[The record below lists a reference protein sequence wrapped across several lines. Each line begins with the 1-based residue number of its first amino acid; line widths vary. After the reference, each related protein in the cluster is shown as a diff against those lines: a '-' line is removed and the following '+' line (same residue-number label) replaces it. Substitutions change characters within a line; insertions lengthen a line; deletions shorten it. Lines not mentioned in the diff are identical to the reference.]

1 MKRYLILEDG
11 TVYPGE
17 AFGAAASTLGEVVF
31 TTGMVGYQE
40 AITDQSYA
48 NQILVFT
55 NPLIGNYGINS
66 DDNETLQPQI
76 KGVICHHLARVPANW
91 RMTESLPTFL
101 RKHNIPGLQ
110 GIDTRELVR
119 KLRQHGTLRGK
130 LTDKLDQLKDTL
142 ATLQAATPTAGIIHQ
157 VSTKAAYANPGDGRN
172 IVVID
177 FGMKNSILRELN
189 KRHCNVTVLPYN
201 VTASEVLNLNPD
213 GVLLSNG
220 PGDPLEMTGPAQ
232 MVAEI
237 EQHVPVFGICMGHQI
252 FALANGAHTYKM
264 KFGHRGFNH
273 PVRDLQTGQIAFT
286 SQNHGYAVDPTSI
299 VNTDLKIT
307 HIEINDGTVEGLQ
320 HIKYPAFS
328 VQFHP
333 DAAPGPHD
341 ADQLFDKFMKM
352 IDDHKEALTY
362 AEAYWYS

>member
-1 MKRYLILEDG
+1 MKLMKRYLILEDG
-11 TVYPGE
+11 TVYTGE
-17 AFGAAASTLGEVVF
+17 AFGSTMFSPGEVVF

-40 AITDQSYA
+40 AITDQSFA

-66 DDNETLQPQI
+66 EDNEPLHPQI
-76 KGVICHHLARVPANW
+76 KGVICHQIARVPSNW
-91 RMTESLPTFL
+91 KMTESLPAFL
-101 RKHNIPGLQ
+101 EKNNIPGLS

-119 KLRQHGTLRGK
+119 KLRQYGTLRGIM
-130 LTDKLDQLKDTL
+130 TDTL
-142 ATLQAATPTAGIIHQ
+142 ANIEKTVALLQNSTPTKGIISK
-157 VSTKAAYANPGDGRN
+157 VSTKEAYANPGLKRN
-172 IVVID
+172 IIVID

-189 KRHCNVTVLPYN
+189 KRNCNVTVLPYN
-201 VTASEVLNLNPD
+201 ATASEVMELNPD

-220 PGDPLEMTGPAQ
+220 PGDPTEMEAAAE

-237 EQHVPVFGICMGHQI
+237 EQHIPVFGICMGHQI
-252 FALANGAHTYKM
+252 FALANGAQTYKM

-273 PVRDLQTGQIAFT
+273 PVRDLHTGKIAFT
-286 SQNHGYAVDPTSI
+286 SQNHGYAVDPASI
-299 VNTDLKIT
+299 ANTDLKIT
-307 HIEINDGTVEGLQ
+307 HTEINDGTVEGLE

-341 ADQLFDKFMKM
+341 ADALFDKFMKL
-352 IDDHKEALTY
+352 IDSHKEVPAY
-362 AEAYWYS
+362 A